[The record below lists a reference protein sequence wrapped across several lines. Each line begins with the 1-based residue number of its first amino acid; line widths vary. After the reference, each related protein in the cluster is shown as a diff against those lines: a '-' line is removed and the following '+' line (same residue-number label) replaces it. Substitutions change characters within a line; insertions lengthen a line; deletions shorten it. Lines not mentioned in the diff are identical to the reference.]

1 MLWLLQKGLPK
12 VKSLLLLCPC
22 SAEVGPSSSS
32 SGDGKGKARKA
43 EGKGKGKEGAK
54 GGEGSVAYAPS
65 DAIYTHFE
73 DEMLVQVSRGGSWGG
88 AVEDC

>member
-1 MLWLLQKGLPK
+1 M
-12 VKSLLLLCPC
+12 
-22 SAEVGPSSSS
+22 GPSSS

-73 DEMLVQVSRGGSWGG
+73 DEMLVQVRT
-88 AVEDC
+88 